1 MNIPRQLLLDLSHR
15 TALGRDDFLVAPSNE
30 AAVKLVDDWPDW
42 PAHAVLLV
50 GPEGSGKSHLA
61 TVWQVRAKAPLIA
74 LGELTTPKAPELLS
88 SGALALEYDEAKAFD
103 ETALFHTLNL
113 ARQQGGH
120 VLLTSRLAPHLWK
133 VKLPDLASRLKALP
147 LVHISAPDDALLR
160 GVLVKLFMDR
170 QINVD
175 EAVVSYMLTRMARS
189 LAAARSLVA
198 EIDRAAMVEKAEI
211 TRPFVARIMA
221 AHESPELF
229 SSDTFKEDGA

>member
-1 MNIPRQLLLDLSHR
+1 MSMNIPRQLLLDLSHR

-103 ETALFHTLNL
+103 ETALFLSL
-113 ARQQGGH
+113 I
-120 VLLTSRLAPHLWK
+120 
-133 VKLPDLASRLKALP
+133 
-147 LVHISAPDDALLR
+147 HI
-160 GVLVKLFMDR
+160 
-170 QINVD
+170 
-175 EAVVSYMLTRMARS
+175 
-189 LAAARSLVA
+189 
-198 EIDRAAMVEKAEI
+198 
-211 TRPFVARIMA
+211 
-221 AHESPELF
+221 
-229 SSDTFKEDGA
+229 

>member
-1 MNIPRQLLLDLSHR
+1 MNIPSQLLLDLSHR
-15 TALGRDDFLVAPSNE
+15 TALGRDDFLVAPSNA

-42 PAHAVLLV
+42 PAHAAVLV
-50 GPEGSGKSHLA
+50 GPEGAGKSHLA

-74 LGELTTPKAPELLS
+74 LHELTTPNAPALLS
-88 SGALALEYDEAKAFD
+88 SGALALEHDEGRGFD

-113 ARQQGGH
+113 ARQQGGQ
-120 VLLTSRLAPHLWK
+120 VLLTSRLEPRLWQ

-160 GVLVKLFMDR
+160 GVLVKLFADR

-211 TRPFVARIMA
+211 TRPFVARVMA
-221 AHESPELF
+221 AHESPDF
-229 SSDTFKEDGA
+229 FN